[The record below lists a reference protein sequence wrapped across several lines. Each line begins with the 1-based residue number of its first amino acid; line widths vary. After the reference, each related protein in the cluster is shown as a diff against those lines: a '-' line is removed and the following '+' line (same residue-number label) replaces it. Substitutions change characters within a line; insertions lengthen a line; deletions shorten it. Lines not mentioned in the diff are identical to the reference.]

1 MQITQQQ
8 RTELIAAALEGQK
21 MAYCP
26 YSNYPVGAAVLSDT
40 GVIVKGCNV
49 ENAAYPNGACAEKT
63 AIGTAVAQG
72 HRNIVAV
79 AIVTRDSGLPCGS
92 CRQVLNEFGA
102 DMWCIMLNGAGEV
115 TMEMPLTQVLP
126 HAFGPKN
133 LL

>member
-1 MQITQQQ
+1 MLPFTYCLAPDQ
-8 RTELIAAALEGQK
+8 RPACCLHSTPLHSTLALG
-21 MAYCP
+21 
-26 YSNYPVGAAVLSDT
+26 T

>member
-1 MQITQQQ
+1 MNIFSLSNNFYQIINLIFLKQSWPYQFSSLQKYYTTKQK
-8 RTELIAAALEGQK
+8 RTEVISAHFYYQK
-21 MAYCP
+21 LTYF
-26 YSNYPVGAAVLSDT
+26 
-40 GVIVKGCNV
+40 
-49 ENAAYPNGACAEKT
+49 AEKT